1 MFVDYE
7 SSLARRVAK
16 GVWSGLS
23 RSALAAGFVKTTAL
37 WKGLREE
44 RDSKRLEDPL
54 MNIFIVGQDRPEGID
69 AVGAIGNGTAPCL
82 YGVVVAVPDRPSP
95 LAGSLLYQG
104 VERLTGTG
112 VRAGLV
118 EPALLHTRPTE
129 CESYARHLLER
140 ILELR
145 RS

>member
-1 MFVDYE
+1 MFVDYG

-16 GVWSGLS
+16 DVWSGLS
-23 RSALAAGFVKTTAL
+23 RSALNAGFTKTTAL

-69 AVGAIGNGTAPCL
+69 AVGMVGNVTCL
-82 YGVVVAVPDRPSP
+82 YGVVVAVPDLPSP

-118 EPALLHTRPTE
+118 EPALLHARPTE